1 MEKTL
6 VHLRE
11 NSLEN
16 QLLLEVGRPPNLLAT
31 PTSWG
36 TGEFRRCSHS
46 KVLVSVCGSIANA
59 IEDAIENATS
69 SSGDRPDV

>member
-16 QLLLEVGRPPNLLAT
+16 QLLLEVGRSNLLGMRNQLGLESLLQ
-31 PTSWG
+31 PFEG
-36 TGEFRRCSHS
+36 VE
-46 KVLVSVCGSIANA
+46 SVRGSIANA
-59 IEDAIENATS
+59 IVDAIENATS